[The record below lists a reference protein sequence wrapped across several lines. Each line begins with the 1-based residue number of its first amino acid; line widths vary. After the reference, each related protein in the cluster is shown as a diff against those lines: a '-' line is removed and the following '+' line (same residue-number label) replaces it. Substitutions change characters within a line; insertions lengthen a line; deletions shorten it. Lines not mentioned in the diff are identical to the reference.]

1 MAIQMKRQGG
11 GQSNS
16 ATAAVPST
24 LAYGEI
30 GIDSEGNIYCGNGK
44 TQVTSQVKNAANVLF
59 LYKGTYKADG
69 WTYNSYTDAWTQSA
83 VITAQDGGPA
93 IKADFTLSTPM
104 AAQTDNRTTNEQ
116 RQDALGMIA
125 AGKCTPQDGGVIICK
140 VFEKPSIDLDV
151 YWYAR
156 VAGGYDSMVNAQGVS
171 SIVDSAVNKAIDD
184 LKDNITS
191 IVDDAINDSNIYTK
205 INGVCAVYRAKYEVS
220 RWVATSYNGYQYRQT
235 VTTYKV
241 SDGNANL
248 NSSSVFLTPGFFLPT
263 GIASTDTAYAQAMGI
278 INDGYS
284 YSTSNANQITTYTT
298 TKPTNSIWV
307 YWVVREAV

>member
-11 GQSNS
+11 GESNN
-16 ATAAVPST
+16 ATAAMPST

-30 GIDSEGNIYCGNGK
+30 GIDSAGNIYCGNGK

-59 LYKGTYKADG
+59 LYKGTYKKDG
-69 WTYNSYTDAWTQSA
+69 WIADSVNGTWSQTVA
-83 VITAQDGGPA
+83 ITAQDGGPA
-93 IKADFTLSTPM
+93 IKADFTLSVPM
-104 AAQTDNRTTNEQ
+104 AAQTDNRITNEQ
-116 RQDALGMIA
+116 RQDALGTIA
-125 AGKCTPQDGGVIICK
+125 AGKCTPNNSSQITCL

-156 VAGGYDSMVNAQGVS
+156 LSSGYDSMVSAQGVGT
-171 SIVDSAVNKAIDD
+171 IVDSAVNKAIDD
-184 LKDNITS
+184 LKSNITS
-191 IVDDAINDSNIYTK
+191 IVNDAINDSNIYTK
-205 INGVCAVYRAKYEVS
+205 INSVCAVYRAKYSASGWRAVS
-220 RWVATSYNGYQYRQT
+220 SGGYNYYQQ

-248 NSSSVFLTPGFFLPT
+248 NASSIFLTPGFFLPSGT
-263 GIASTDTAYAQAMGI
+263 ASTDAAYAQAMGI

-284 YSTSNANQITTYTT
+284 TSGTNKIMTYTT
-298 TKPTNSIWV
+298 TKPTSDIWV

>member
-16 ATAAVPST
+16 ATATVPST

-30 GIDSEGNIYCGNGK
+30 GIDSAGNIYCGNGK

-69 WTYNSYTDAWTQSA
+69 WTYNSSTAAWTQSA
-83 VITAQDGGPA
+83 AVTAQDGGPA
-93 IKADFTLSTPM
+93 IKTDFTLSAPM
-104 AAQTDNRTTNEQ
+104 AAQTDNRMTNKQ

-125 AGKCTPQDGGVIICK
+125 SGKCTPQNGGVIICK

-191 IVDDAINDSNIYTK
+191 IVNDAINDSNIYTK
-205 INGVCAVYRAKYEVS
+205 INSVCAVYRAKYS
-220 RWVATSYNGYQYRQT
+220 NSGWTS
-235 VTTYKV
+235 VTTGGYKYKQVVTVEKV
-241 SDGNANL
+241 SENKNANL
-248 NSSSVFLTPGFFLPT
+248 SSSSIFLTPGFFLPSGT
-263 GIASTDTAYAQAMGI
+263 ASTDAAYAQAIGI

-284 YSTSNANQITTYTT
+284 TSGTNQITTYTS
-298 TKPTNSIWV
+298 TKPASEIWV
-307 YWVVREAV
+307 YWVVRETI

>member
-16 ATAAVPST
+16 ATAAMPST

-30 GIDSEGNIYCGNGK
+30 GIDSAGNIYCGNGK

-59 LYKGTYKADG
+59 LYKGTYKKDG
-69 WTYNSYTDAWTQSA
+69 WTYNSSTAAWTQSA
-83 VITAQDGGPA
+83 AVTAQDGGPA
-93 IKADFTLSTPM
+93 IKTDFTLSAPM

-140 VFEKPSIDLDV
+140 VFEKPSIDIDV

-156 VAGGYDSMVNAQGVS
+156 LSGGYDSMVSAQGVGT
-171 SIVDSAVNKAIDD
+171 IVDSAVNKAIDD

-191 IVDDAINDSNIYTK
+191 IVNDAINDSNIYTK
-205 INGVCAVYRAKYEVS
+205 INGVCAVYRAKYFASDWTAVS
-220 RWVATSYNGYQYRQT
+220 SDGYNYYQA
-235 VTTYKV
+235 VTTSKV

-248 NSSSVFLTPGFFLPT
+248 NASSVFLTPGFFLPSGT
-263 GIASTDTAYAQAMGI
+263 ASTDAAYAQAMGI

-284 YSTSNANQITTYTT
+284 TSSTNKIMTYTT
-298 TKPTNSIWV
+298 TKPTSDIWV

>member
-11 GQSNS
+11 GQSSS

-30 GIDSEGNIYCGNGK
+30 GIDSAGNIYCGNGK
-44 TQVTSQVKNAANVLF
+44 TQVVSQVKNAANVLF
-59 LYKGTYKADG
+59 LYKATYKSDG
-69 WTYNSYTDAWTQSA
+69 WTYNSSTAAWTQSA
-83 VITAQDGGPA
+83 AATAQDGGPA
-93 IKADFTLSTPM
+93 IKSDFTLSAPM

-125 AGKCTPQDGGVIICK
+125 AGKCTPNDSGQITCL

-156 VAGGYDSMVNAQGVS
+156 LAGGYDSMVNAQGVS

-184 LKDNITS
+184 LKSNITS
-191 IVDDAINDSNIYTK
+191 IVNSAINDSNIYTK
-205 INGVCAVYRAKYEVS
+205 INGVCAVYRAKYSASSWTAV
-220 RWVATSYNGYQYRQT
+220 SYNGYSYRQIVST
-235 VTTYKV
+235 SKV

-248 NSSSVFLTPGFFLPT
+248 SASSVFLTPGFFLPSGT
-263 GIASTDTAYAQAMGI
+263 SSTDAAYAQAMGI

-284 YSTSNANQITTYTT
+284 TSGTNQITTYTT
-298 TKPTNSIWV
+298 AKPASDIWV

>member
-16 ATAAVPST
+16 ATAAMPST

-30 GIDSEGNIYCGNGK
+30 GIDSAGNIYCGNGK

-59 LYKGTYKADG
+59 LYKGTYKKDG
-69 WTYNSYTDAWTQSA
+69 WTYNSSTAAWTQSA
-83 VITAQDGGPA
+83 AVTAQDGGPA
-93 IKADFTLSTPM
+93 IKADFTLSEPK
-104 AAQTDNRTTNEQ
+104 AAQTENRVTNEQ

-125 AGKCTPQDGGVIICK
+125 AGKCTPNDSGQITCL
-140 VFEKPSIDLDV
+140 VFEKPSIDIDI

-156 VAGGYDSMVNAQGVS
+156 LSGGYDSMVSAQGVGT
-171 SIVDSAVNKAIDD
+171 IVDSAVNKAIDD
-184 LKDNITS
+184 LKSNITS
-191 IVDDAINDSNIYTK
+191 IVNDAINDSNIYTK
-205 INGVCAVYRAKYEVS
+205 INGVCAVYRAKYLASGWKAVS
-220 RWVATSYNGYQYRQT
+220 SGGYSYRQE
-235 VTTYKV
+235 VITYKV

-248 NSSSVFLTPGFFLPT
+248 SVSSVFLTPGFFLPSGT
-263 GIASTDTAYAQAMGI
+263 ASADAAYAQAMGI

-284 YSTSNANQITTYTT
+284 TSGTNKITTYTT
-298 TKPTNSIWV
+298 TKPTSDIWV

>member
-11 GQSNS
+11 GASNNAA
-16 ATAAVPST
+16 ATIPTA

-30 GIDSEGNIYCGNGK
+30 GIDSAGNIYCGNGK
-44 TQVTSQVKNAANVLF
+44 AQVTSQVKNAANVLF
-59 LYKGTYKADG
+59 LYKGTYKKNG
-69 WTYNSYTDAWTQSA
+69 WIENSRNGTWSQTVA
-83 VITAQDGGPA
+83 ITAQDGGPA
-93 IKADFTLSTPM
+93 IKADFTLSAPM

-116 RQDALGMIA
+116 RQNALGIISV
-125 AGKCTPQDGGVIICK
+125 GKCTPNDSGQITCL

-156 VAGGYDSMVNAQGVS
+156 LSGGYDSMVDARGVGT
-171 SIVDSAVNKAIDD
+171 IVDSAVNKAIDD
-184 LKDNITS
+184 LKSNIIS

-205 INGVCAVYRAKYEVS
+205 INSVCAVYRAKYLAS
-220 RWVATSYNGYQYRQT
+220 GWTAIPSNGYSYYQE
-235 VTTYKV
+235 VTTSKV

-248 NSSSVFLTPGFFLPT
+248 NASSIFLTPGFFLPSGT
-263 GIASTDTAYAQAMGI
+263 ASTDAAYARAMSI

-284 YSTSNANQITTYTT
+284 TSATNKIMTYTT
-298 TKPTNSIWV
+298 TKPTSDIWV

>member
-11 GQSNS
+11 GQSNN

-30 GIDSEGNIYCGNGK
+30 GIDSAGNIYCGNGK

-69 WTYNSYTDAWTQSA
+69 WTYSSATSAWTQSA
-83 VITAQDGGPA
+83 AAVAQDGGPA
-93 IKADFTLSTPM
+93 IKTDFTLSAPM
-104 AAQTDNRTTNEQ
+104 AAQTDNRVTNEQ

-125 AGKCTPQDGGVIICK
+125 AGKCTPQNGGVIICK

-156 VAGGYDSMVNAQGVS
+156 LSGGYDSMVNAQGVS

-184 LKDNITS
+184 LKGNITS
-191 IVDDAINDSNIYTK
+191 IVNDAINDSNIYTK
-205 INGVCAVYRAKYEVS
+205 INGVCAIYRAKYYASSWTAV
-220 RWVATSYNGYQYRQT
+220 SYNGYSYRQIVST
-235 VTTYKV
+235 SKV

-248 NSSSVFLTPGFFLPT
+248 SASSIFLTPGFFLPSGT
-263 GIASTDTAYAQAMGI
+263 ASSDAAYAQAMGI

-284 YSTSNANQITTYTT
+284 TSDTNQITTYTT
-298 TKPTNSIWV
+298 TKPTSDIWV

>member
-16 ATAAVPST
+16 ATAAMPST

-30 GIDSEGNIYCGNGK
+30 GIDSAGNIYCGNGK

-59 LYKGTYKADG
+59 LYKGTYKKDG
-69 WTYNSYTDAWTQSA
+69 WTYNSSTAAWTQSA
-83 VITAQDGGPA
+83 AVTAQDGGPA
-93 IKADFTLSTPM
+93 IKADFTLSAPM

-140 VFEKPSIDLDV
+140 VFEKPSIDIDV

-156 VAGGYDSMVNAQGVS
+156 LSGGYDSMVSAQGVGT
-171 SIVDSAVNKAIDD
+171 IVDSAVNKAIDD

-191 IVDDAINDSNIYTK
+191 IVNDAINDSNIYTK
-205 INGVCAVYRAKYEVS
+205 INGVCAVYRAKYLASDWTAVS
-220 RWVATSYNGYQYRQT
+220 SSGYSYYQA
-235 VTTYKV
+235 VTTSKV

-248 NSSSVFLTPGFFLPT
+248 NASSVFLTPGFFLPSGT
-263 GIASTDTAYAQAMGI
+263 ASTDAAYAQAMGI

-284 YSTSNANQITTYTT
+284 TSGTNKIMTYTT
-298 TKPTNSIWV
+298 VKPTSDIWV

>member
-16 ATAAVPST
+16 ATAAMPST

-30 GIDSEGNIYCGNGK
+30 GIDSAGNIYCGNGK

-59 LYKGTYKADG
+59 LYKGTYKKDG
-69 WTYNSYTDAWTQSA
+69 WTYNSSTAAWTQSA
-83 VITAQDGGPA
+83 AVTAQDGGPA
-93 IKADFTLSTPM
+93 IKADFTLSEPK
-104 AAQTDNRTTNEQ
+104 AAQTENRVTNEQ

-125 AGKCTPQDGGVIICK
+125 AGKCTPNDSGQITCL
-140 VFEKPSIDLDV
+140 VFEKPSIDIDI

-156 VAGGYDSMVNAQGVS
+156 LSGGYDSMVSAQGVGT
-171 SIVDSAVNKAIDD
+171 IVDSAVNKAIDD
-184 LKDNITS
+184 LKGNITS
-191 IVDDAINDSNIYTK
+191 IVNDAINDSNIYSK
-205 INGVCAVYRAKYEVS
+205 INGVCAVYRAKYLASNWTAVS
-220 RWVATSYNGYQYRQT
+220 SNGYSYYQAVIT
-235 VTTYKV
+235 SKV

-248 NSSSVFLTPGFFLPT
+248 SASSVFLTPGFFLPS
-263 GIASTDTAYAQAMGI
+263 GIASTDAAYAQAMGI

-284 YSTSNANQITTYTT
+284 RSGTNKIMTYTT
-298 TKPTNSIWV
+298 VKPTSDIWV